1 VEEQV
6 VHFAVAAAVGEGARS
21 VGVGAEV
28 LERRPVDLVVL
39 LIVDDP
45 VRDRDRQVVPAG
57 LLLDADR
64 EPERAAEPDV
74 GGTSSWLVTL
84 PAAGTQEAGLVPRL

>member
-1 VEEQV
+1 LSRHSGRGAAVAAGVVEEQV
-6 VHFAVAAAVGEGARS
+6 VNFAVAAAVGEDARG

-28 LERRPVDLVVL
+28 LICRPVDLVVL
-39 LIVDDP
+39 LLVDHP

-74 GGTSSWLVTL
+74 GEPHRG
-84 PAAGTQEAGLVPRL
+84 Q